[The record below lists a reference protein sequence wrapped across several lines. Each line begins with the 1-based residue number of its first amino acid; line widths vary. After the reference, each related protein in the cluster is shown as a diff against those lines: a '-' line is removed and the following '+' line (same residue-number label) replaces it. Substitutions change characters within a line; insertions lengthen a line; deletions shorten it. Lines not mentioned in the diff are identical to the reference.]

1 VRLSVGV
8 LATQLILLVLAG
20 PLVLAAAQPPEKMPR
35 VGYISPGSPSDPVRL
50 RRFEAFREAMR
61 ELGYAEG
68 RNLSIEPRWAEDQ
81 YDRYAALAADLVRL
95 KVDVIVTLGGAATKA
110 ARQATQSI
118 PIVMSIATDPLG
130 GGLVSSL
137 AHPGGNVTGT
147 SMMAPDLVAK
157 QLELLREVV
166 PKVSRVAVLW
176 NPANPG
182 SAAQLREAEGVAKAM
197 GLRLQA
203 LEARDQRDITHAFV
217 AMARERAGA
226 LVVLADAIFINQRRR
241 IADLAVKSRLPAVY
255 GMGDYADVG
264 GLIIYSANL
273 PAIHRRAATFVDK
286 ILKGANPADL
296 PVEQPNAFEL
306 VANLKT
312 AKALGLTIPSSVL
325 LRADQVME

>member
-1 VRLSVGV
+1 L
-8 LATQLILLVLAG
+8 
-20 PLVLAAAQPPEKMPR
+20 
-35 VGYISPGSPSDPVRL
+35 DPVRL

-68 RNLSIEPRWAEDQ
+68 RNLSLETRWAGDQ
-81 YDRYAALAADLVRL
+81 YARYATLAADLVRL
-95 KVDVIVTLGGAATKA
+95 KVDVIVTLGGAATQA
-110 ARQATQSI
+110 AQQTTQSI

-130 GGLVSSL
+130 SGLVASL

-157 QLELLREVV
+157 QLEILREVV
-166 PKVSRVAVLW
+166 PKVFRVALLW

-182 SAAQLREAEGVAKAM
+182 SAAQVREAEGVARAM

-203 LEARDQRDITHAFV
+203 LEARDPPEIDHAFV
-217 AMARERAGA
+217 AMTRDRPGA

-241 IADLAVKSRLPAVY
+241 IADLAAKNRLPAVY

-273 PAIHRRAATFVDK
+273 PAMHRRAATFVDK
-286 ILKGANPADL
+286 ILKGAKPADL

-306 VANLKT
+306 VINLKT
-312 AKALGLTIPSSVL
+312 AKALGLTIPPSL
-325 LRADQVME
+325 LHRADEVIE